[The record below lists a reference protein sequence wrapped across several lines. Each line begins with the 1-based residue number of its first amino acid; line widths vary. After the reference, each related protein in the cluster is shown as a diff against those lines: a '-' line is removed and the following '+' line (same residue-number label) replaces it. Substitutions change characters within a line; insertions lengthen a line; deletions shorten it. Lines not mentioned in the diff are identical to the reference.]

1 MSRRTLLLLLLV
13 GLLVAG
19 GYGGFA
25 WWRAERDA
33 LPEGF
38 VGGNGR
44 LEADQVE
51 IASKYAGRVKDVL
64 ASEGDLVL
72 RGETLATMDT
82 RELAAALDG
91 AEAQAALAREGLAEA
106 RAEVVQRR
114 SELRLAEQ
122 ELERARTLVD
132 RGHVS
137 RSVFDQR
144 QSAYDVAGAVLG
156 AAEAHV
162 ATAERQIAAADAEV
176 RRIQS
181 QIDDSTLT
189 APADG
194 RVLYRLAEP
203 GEVVAAGEP
212 LLTLLDLEDVYM
224 EIFLPAD
231 DAARLALGAEAR
243 IVLDVLPEYGIP
255 ARVTFVSPEAQFTPK
270 QVETLSERE
279 KLMFRVKVTI
289 PADLTAKRIEHVKT
303 GIRGVAYVRLDASAA
318 WPERLAR
325 PVPPELFE

>member
-1 MSRRTLLLLLLV
+1 MSRRLLVPLLLV
-13 GLLVAG
+13 VVLLAG
-19 GYGGFA
+19 GYGGYS

-33 LPEGF
+33 LPAGI
-38 VGGNGR
+38 VAGNGR
-44 LEADQVE
+44 LEAVQVD
-51 IASKYAGRVKDVL
+51 IAPKYAGRVSSIAAD
-64 ASEGDLVL
+64 EGDLVTAGQL
-72 RGETLATMDT
+72 LATMDT
-82 RELAAALDG
+82 SELSAQLDR
-91 AEAQAALAREGLAEA
+91 AEAETALAEESLAEA
-106 RAEVVQRR
+106 KAQVVQRQ

-122 ELERARTLVD
+122 ELARAKTLVD
-132 RGHVS
+132 RGHIS
-137 RSVFDQR
+137 RSVYDQR
-144 QSAYDVAGAVLG
+144 QSTRDVAQAVLG
-156 AAEAHV
+156 AARAKV
-162 ATAERQIAAADAEV
+162 ATAEKQIAAAEAET

-189 APADG
+189 TPTEG

-203 GEVVAAGEP
+203 GEVVGAGEA

-243 IVLDVLPEYGIP
+243 IVLDVLPDYSIP

-289 PADLTAKRIEHVKT
+289 PAELVAKRVQYVKT
-303 GIRGVAYVRLDASAA
+303 GIRGVAYVRVDPAAS
-318 WPERLAR
+318 WPDRLTR
-325 PVPPELFE
+325 PIPSELFE